1 MACQAAAAGECR
13 NLTLGWFSYVKLLH
27 RHIGQ
32 LLVVGFGGT
41 TVSAELRALA
51 REWDLGG
58 VILFGR
64 NIEAPEQ
71 VAELAFETQDLARD
85 VPLWVSVDQ
94 EGGRV
99 ARLRAPFTEWPPMGG
114 LGRCRDTGLA
124 ERFAAALADELSA
137 VGVTLDF
144 APVLDVQN
152 EAADPVIGDRAL
164 SSDPDEVG
172 RLGGVIIETLQR
184 NGVAACAKHFPG
196 HGDTRADSHH
206 ELPVVEHPPERL
218 REHEM
223 APFRA
228 AIAADVAAVMTA
240 HVLYPALDDEQPA
253 TLSRTI
259 VDEVLRGELGHEG
272 LVVTDDLD
280 MGAITAS
287 HTVGQAAVRALDA
300 GCDTVLVCGDS
311 IERHAAVIEALIHA
325 VETNE
330 LDGRLI
336 ERAQVRQQRVKARFM
351 GGEFPR
357 RPLSGKALRARLGT
371 GLHQAVALE
380 IARA

>member
-1 MACQAAAAGECR
+1 M
-13 NLTLGWFSYVKLLH
+13 H

-32 LLVVGFGGT
+32 LVVAGFGGY
-41 TVSAELRALA
+41 TVSAELRSLA

-71 VAELAFETQDLARD
+71 VAELAFEIQELVHD

-99 ARLRAPFTEWPPMGG
+99 ARLRAPFTEWPPMAG
-114 LGRCRDTGLA
+114 LGRCGDSELA
-124 ERFAAALADELSA
+124 ERFAAAMADELSA

-144 APVLDVQN
+144 APVMDVHN
-152 EAADPVIGDRAL
+152 AAADRVIGDRAL
-164 SSDPDEVG
+164 SADPDEVG

-196 HGDTRADSHH
+196 HGETPVDSHH
-206 ELPVVEHPPERL
+206 ELPVVDHPPERL

-228 AIAADVAAVMTA
+228 AIAAGVAAVMTA
-240 HVLYPALDDEQPA
+240 HVLYPALDSEQPA
-253 TLSRTI
+253 TLSRAI
-259 VDEVLRGELGHEG
+259 IEDLLRGELGHHG

-280 MGAITAS
+280 MRAITGS
-287 HTVGQAAVRALDA
+287 HTVEHAAVRALNA
-300 GCDTVLVCGDS
+300 GCDTLLMCGDS
-311 IERHAAVIEALIHA
+311 IERHAAVIEAIIHA
-325 VETNE
+325 VETDE
-330 LDGRLI
+330 IDSRRI
-336 ERAQVRQQRVKARFM
+336 EAARERQQRVKARFM
-351 GGEFPR
+351 GGDPPT
-357 RPLSGKALRARLGT
+357 RPLSGKTLRARLGT
-371 GLHQAVALE
+371 SQNQAIAEE